1 MEKRELMPGM
11 VVKTKDGKRYLVAVI
26 NRMEC
31 LIGKEDAILL
41 SSYTE
46 DMECMHPDSDIV
58 EVYEQAIRPMQD
70 ILDMVGEPI
79 WERKEKVKEITAEEA
94 FRTLREHYGCSV
106 RIMEE

>member
-1 MEKRELMPGM
+1 MKKRDLMPGM

-31 LIGKEDAILL
+31 LIGKEDTILL
-41 SSYTE
+41 PSYTE

-58 EVYEQAIRPMQD
+58 AVYEQAIRPMQD